1 MELGF
6 GYWGPIVATAVM
18 LLGTILA
25 YVLCRVGRKIE
36 APKPSAEK
44 LKTYACGEELKPA
57 EVHMDSEQ
65 FFSPVRRV
73 LRPFY
78 RYVQPAHTG
87 VVSTYLLWVIVGLVA
102 IFIAIL
108 ALVMR

>member
-1 MELGF
+1 MMVELV
-6 GYWGPIVATAVM
+6 WNPLIATAAV
-18 LLGTILA
+18 LLGAATAYGLYLA
-25 YVLCRVGRKIE
+25 GRRVT
-36 APKPSAEK
+36 APKPSFEK

-73 LRPFY
+73 LKPFY

-87 VVSTYLLWVIVGLVA
+87 IVSTYLLWVILGLIAIFLAISVLVA
-102 IFIAIL
+102 
-108 ALVMR
+108 R

>member
-6 GYWGPIVATAVM
+6 GYWGPVVATAVM

-25 YVLCRVGRKIE
+25 YALYKVGRKIE

-44 LKTYACGEELKPA
+44 LATYACGEELGPA
-57 EVHMDSEQ
+57 ETRMDGEQ

-73 LRPFY
+73 LKPFY
-78 RYVQPAHTG
+78 RYVRPAHTG
-87 VVSTYLLWVIVGLVA
+87 VVSAYLLWVIVGLVA

-108 ALVMR
+108 VLMMG

>member
-1 MELGF
+1 MELGP
-6 GYWGPIVATAVM
+6 GYWGPIVATVVM
-18 LLGTILA
+18 LLGAVVA
-25 YVLCRVGRKIE
+25 YALYMFGRRVVM
-36 APKPSAEK
+36 PKPSVEK

-73 LRPFY
+73 LKPFY

-87 VVSTYLLWVIVGLVA
+87 IVSTYLLWVILGLIAIFLAISVLVA
-102 IFIAIL
+102 
-108 ALVMR
+108 R